1 MPLNPS
7 ISIIICTKNRAAGLL
22 RTLESLDSCRIPA
35 GWRVQ
40 LIVVDNASTDATA
53 RIINETRL
61 SRMSAQYVYEPKTG
75 LSNARNTGLK
85 HAEGDV
91 ILFTDDDV
99 LVEETWIQELAGPI
113 IEDRCDAAV
122 GLVMLSTRLMRPW
135 MTRTHKGWLASSLEA
150 QIPHWPVSLVGANM
164 GFSSSV
170 LRQVP
175 AFDPELGA
183 GGLGSGEDT
192 LFGLQLV
199 EAGYRIEF
207 NNAARV
213 VHDFDRSRLQRRN
226 LIEYAVKRGRS
237 EAYIDYHWKH
247 KPVLNLS
254 REFASYWIRLKIRR
268 MVQHPGPLYAE
279 GCPPWEMSY
288 VSNLARCRQFR
299 REAMRTRVY
308 GYHALVRRDLVWE
321 GGTPVVQAQ
330 A

>member
-1 MPLNPS
+1 M
-7 ISIIICTKNRAAGLL
+7 L

-61 SRMSAQYVYEPKTG
+61 SRMSAHYVYEPKPG

-122 GLVMLSTRLMRPW
+122 GLVMLSTKLMRPW

-175 AFDPELGA
+175 AFDPLKEAKTGYV
-183 GGLGSGEDT
+183 SPS
-192 LFGLQLV
+192 LFTATAIAAAVVGPPMLAL
-199 EAGYRIEF
+199 EARMIS
-207 NNAARV
+207 
-213 VHDFDRSRLQRRN
+213 SRL
-226 LIEYAVKRGRS
+226 K
-237 EAYIDYHWKH
+237 
-247 KPVLNLS
+247 
-254 REFASYWIRLKIRR
+254 LK
-268 MVQHPGPLYAE
+268 
-279 GCPPWEMSY
+279 S
-288 VSNLARCRQFR
+288 
-299 REAMRTRVY
+299 
-308 GYHALVRRDLVWE
+308 
-321 GGTPVVQAQ
+321 
-330 A
+330 